1 MKIRVIKREKNV
13 TNNRQVLKR
22 VGQWVKVILTL
33 EIEIV
38 QWIIVGSAYKV
49 GSRGNGSLIRFK

>member
-1 MKIRVIKREKNV
+1 MKREKNV
-13 TNNRQVLKR
+13 TNNGQVLKR

-33 EIEIV
+33 EIEIM

-49 GSRGNGSLIRFK
+49 GSSGNGDLIKFK

>member
-13 TNNRQVLKR
+13 TNNEQVLKR

-38 QWIIVGSAYKV
+38 QWIIAGSAYRV
-49 GSRGNGSLIRFK
+49 GSSGNGGLIRFK